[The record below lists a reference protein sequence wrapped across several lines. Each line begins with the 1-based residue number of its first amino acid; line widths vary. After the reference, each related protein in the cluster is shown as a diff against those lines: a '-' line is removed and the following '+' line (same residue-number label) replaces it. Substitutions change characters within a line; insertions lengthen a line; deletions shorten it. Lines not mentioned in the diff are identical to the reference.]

1 MDRIRN
7 RWKSLPLSINITVLE
22 GIFDLSPTRGI
33 LSDVRICVVLI
44 SAVSFAYLQCKRFM
58 WPNTSWDLTLPFR
71 MVFLFRSSGY
81 DRRLKMKS
89 CSRSGEVLLTHRLS
103 EHIFLLGA
111 WHPGQGVVRDQGV
124 FPSLVQNRGSGT
136 QQCHTIQ
143 NCCHVKGLV
152 NYAQQSILCGN
163 EASLVWLSA
172 AFLFFIN
179 PKGVRDCC
187 GE

>member
-7 RWKSLPLSINITVLE
+7 RWKSLLLSINIMVLE
-22 GIFDLSPTRGI
+22 GIFDLSPTCGI
-33 LSDVRICVVLI
+33 LSDVQICVVLI

-58 WPNTSWDLTLPFR
+58 WPNTSWDLTLPFG
-71 MVFLFRSSGY
+71 MGFLFTSSGY
-81 DRRLKMKS
+81 DRRLQMKS
-89 CSRSGEVLLTHRLS
+89 CSMSGEVLLTHGLR
-103 EHIFLLGA
+103 EHILLLGA

-124 FPSLVQNRGSGT
+124 FPSLVQDRGSGT
-136 QQCHTIQ
+136 QQCHTTQ
-143 NCCHVKGLV
+143 NCCHMKSLV

>member
-58 WPNTSWDLTLPFR
+58 WPNTSWDLTLPFG
-71 MVFLFRSSGY
+71 MMFLFRYSGY
-81 DRRLKMKS
+81 DRRLQMKS
-89 CSRSGEVLLTHRLS
+89 CSMSGEVLLTHRLS

-111 WHPGQGVVRDQGV
+111 
-124 FPSLVQNRGSGT
+124 
-136 QQCHTIQ
+136 
-143 NCCHVKGLV
+143 
-152 NYAQQSILCGN
+152 
-163 EASLVWLSA
+163 
-172 AFLFFIN
+172 
-179 PKGVRDCC
+179 
-187 GE
+187 